1 MMGWTAPD
9 GIKECQTGVVSNQ
22 AREPSVKKAS
32 TIGLDLAKNVF
43 QAHGADE
50 AGGVVFRVKLRRDK
64 LLAFFAEHPPC
75 VVAMEACASAHHW
88 AREIAKLGHQTRMI
102 AAHYVKP
109 FVERQKND
117 AADAEA
123 ICEAAL
129 RPSMRFVRVKTEE
142 EQASAVVFRARDL
155 LVRQRTQMINALR
168 GHLTE
173 YGIVATSGAAHVAR
187 VVALAADPTL
197 AIPDAARMCLAM
209 LVDQLQAIAKS
220 IAKLDR
226 EIAVRARRDERARRL
241 MTIPGIGPVTAVAIT
256 ALAAPPETF
265 TKGRDFAAWVGLTPS
280 QHSSGGKA
288 RLGRISKMG
297 ERTLRRLFIIGAAA
311 IVRRAVSGR
320 GPANPW
326 LMSLLG
332 RKPRMLATVA
342 LANKMARTV
351 WALMAHGGTYRAQA
365 ATA

>member
-1 MMGWTAPD
+1 
-9 GIKECQTGVVSNQ
+9 
-22 AREPSVKKAS
+22 
-32 TIGLDLAKNVF
+32 
-43 QAHGADE
+43 
-50 AGGVVFRVKLRRDK
+50 
-64 LLAFFAEHPPC
+64 
-75 VVAMEACASAHHW
+75 
-88 AREIAKLGHQTRMI
+88 
-102 AAHYVKP
+102 
-109 FVERQKND
+109 
-117 AADAEA
+117 
-123 ICEAAL
+123 
-129 RPSMRFVRVKTEE
+129 MRFVRVKTEE

-155 LVRQRTQMINALR
+155 LVRQRTQIINALR

-173 YGIVATSGAAHVAR
+173 YGIVAPSGAAHIAR

-197 AIPDAARMCLAM
+197 AIPDAARTCLAM
-209 LVDQLQAIAKS
+209 LVDQLQAIAKN

-226 EIAVRARRDERARRL
+226 EIAARARRDERARRL

-280 QHSSGGKA
+280 QRSSGGKE

-311 IVRRAVSGR
+311 IVRWAVRGR

-326 LMSLLG
+326 PMSLLG